1 VGLEYTLVNHQDK
14 TCYELGKGSWGALL
28 DANRKGSADLLYK
41 ESIRDIIVTEIWDYN
56 IETDN
61 NPQFWLDYAVEVASE
76 IFDFIN
82 GVDPSNIGLAND
94 SDDSNFEVRQ
104 KQYRWVGSRYREY
117 SLDELNKHLMPGW
130 VEKYGI
136 S

>member
-14 TCYELGKGSWGALL
+14 TCYELGKGSWGVLL
-28 DANRKGSADLLYK
+28 DANRKGAADLLYK

>member
-1 VGLEYTLVNHQDK
+1 MGLEYTLVNHQDK
-14 TCYELGKGSWGALL
+14 TCYELGKGSWGVLL

-41 ESIRDIIVTEIWDYN
+41 ESIRNIIVTEVWGYN
-56 IETDN
+56 ILTDKK
-61 NPQFWLDYAVEVASE
+61 PQFWLDYAAEIASE

-94 SDDSNFEVRQ
+94 SDDSNFEIRQ

-117 SLDELNKHLMPGW
+117 SLDELNYHLMPGW
-130 VEKYGI
+130 VEMYGI